1 MTNEIA
7 LEKLRKY
14 CVYQDRCHQEVR
26 SKLLT
31 LKVYGEEL
39 EEIMSALISEDFLN
53 EERFAKSFARG
64 KFKMKRWGR
73 IKIKNELKKRHVS
86 SYCIKKGMTEIEDAD
101 YRQTIEELIRR
112 HRLFSEI
119 HTFTERNK
127 IIQYLQRKGFEYEI
141 IKQVFGELKMEIK
154 NWT

>member
-26 SKLLT
+26 SKLLA

-64 KFKMKRWGR
+64 KFKMKKWGR

-86 SYCIKKGMTEIEDAD
+86 PYCIKKGMTEIEDAD
-101 YRQTIEELIRR
+101 YRQTIEELVKR

-119 HTFTERNK
+119 HTFAERNK

-141 IKQVFGELKMEIK
+141 IKQVFGELKMEIE

>member
-1 MTNEIA
+1 MNDIA

-14 CVYQDRCHQEVR
+14 CAYQDRCHNEVR

-31 LKVYGEEL
+31 LKVYGDDL

-64 KFKMKRWGR
+64 KFKMKKWGR

-86 SYCIKKGMTEIEDAD
+86 SYCIQKGMNEIVEED
-101 YRQTIEELIRR
+101 YLQTIEKLIKR
-112 HRLFSEI
+112 HRLFSDI
-119 HTFTERNK
+119 HSYGERNK
-127 IIQYLQRKGFEYEI
+127 IIQHLQRKGFEYETI
-141 IKQVFGELKMEIK
+141 QQVLGELKMEIE